1 VARKA
6 KPQQPSLARPGDPL
20 VTERGIA
27 VPANRDDAEVHDAVV
42 IAKAFKPR
50 KRRSA
55 KELPAPPQM
64 MKAIGCVFLLTT
76 MGLTDREMATV
87 LGISAGD
94 VKSVKN
100 SETYA
105 ECFNEII
112 SELISANSEMLAARL
127 AAYANGA
134 VDRIADLSTN
144 GKKEEVRLRASQDI
158 ADRAGVGVQK
168 GINIGINGGELRIQ
182 YVDADKTADI
192 KLQQ

>member
-1 VARKA
+1 VKKKKNSQPALA
-6 KPQQPSLARPGDPL
+6 KPGDPL

-27 VPANRDDAEVHDAVV
+27 IPPDRDDPEVHDAVV
-42 IAKAFKPR
+42 VAKAFKSR
-50 KRRSA
+50 KQRSA

-64 MKAIGCVFLLTT
+64 MKAIACVFLLTT
-76 MGLTDREMATV
+76 MGLTDREMASL

-105 ECFNEII
+105 ECFNEVIG
-112 SELISANSEMLAARL
+112 ELISANSEMLSARL
-127 AAYANGA
+127 ASYANGA
-134 VDRIADLSTN
+134 VDRIAELSTG

-158 ADRAGVGVQK
+158 ADRAGIGVQR
-168 GINIGINGGELRIQ
+168 GINIGIGGGELRIQ